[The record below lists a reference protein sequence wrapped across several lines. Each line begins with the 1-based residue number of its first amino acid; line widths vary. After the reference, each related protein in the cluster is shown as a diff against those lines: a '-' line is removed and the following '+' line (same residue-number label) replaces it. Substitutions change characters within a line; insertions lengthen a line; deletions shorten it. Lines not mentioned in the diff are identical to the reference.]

1 MKQIDICIV
10 FNIMKQDLLQ
20 KIVDA
25 NEDQSHILP
34 GIVDFNK
41 SRKRKR
47 HREKT
52 KKEIRIKI

>member
-41 SRKRKR
+41 SKKRKR
-47 HREKT
+47 QRKN
-52 KKEIRIKI
+52 

>member
-1 MKQIDICIV
+1 
-10 FNIMKQDLLQ
+10 MKQDLLQ

-41 SRKRKR
+41 SKKRKR

-52 KKEIRIKI
+52 KTEIPIKI

>member
-1 MKQIDICIV
+1 
-10 FNIMKQDLLQ
+10 MKQDLLQ

-41 SRKRKR
+41 SKKRKR
-47 HREKT
+47 HREKP
-52 KKEIRIKI
+52 KKEIPIKI

>member
-1 MKQIDICIV
+1 
-10 FNIMKQDLLQ
+10 MKQDLLQ

-41 SRKRKR
+41 SKKRKR

-52 KKEIRIKI
+52 KKEIPRKI

>member
-41 SRKRKR
+41 SKKRKR

-52 KKEIRIKI
+52 KTEIPIKI